1 MVAQLDKTFVKLSK
15 KKTLVRLISYFLYE
29 GRPLTTKGRWF
40 NRVVFFFYKIQQ
52 RFNFKAD
59 IDRPIFI
66 LGTGRSG
73 STMLGITLGM
83 HDDVGFLNEPKA
95 LWSHVCDNEDVI
107 GSYQAKPGKYYLNS
121 EDANPGM
128 KRKLS
133 SIVGCYLK
141 LTGRSRL
148 VDKYPELIFR
158 TPLVKTIF
166 PDAKFLFLYR
176 NGWDTCN
183 SIQRWSERIGFEQ
196 SGEVHDWW
204 GVNNRK
210 WNLLCDQVLSR
221 DPVLSQNFDEIKNYT
236 DHVHMAAVE
245 WILTMKQGLA
255 LQLDSGIDMVPVRY
269 ESYVAEESYR
279 NEILSFCGLSSDA
292 DFSAYCQE
300 ELRSPRASQPVDLP
314 IEIKEEFLRLMGEL
328 GYE

>member
-1 MVAQLDKTFVKLSK
+1 MVAQLDKTFVKISK
-15 KKTLVRLISYFLYE
+15 KKSLVRLVSYLLYE

-40 NRVVFFFYKIQQ
+40 NRVVFFLYKKQESLRAKSQ
-52 RFNFKAD
+52 

-95 LWSHVCDNEDVI
+95 LWSHVCQDEDVI
-107 GSYQAKPGKYYLNS
+107 GSYQEKPGRYFLSENDVTAGMKSKLNS
-121 EDANPGM
+121 IF
-128 KRKLS
+128 S
-133 SIVGCYLK
+133 CYLSF
-141 LTGRSRL
+141 TSRTRL

-158 TPLVKTIF
+158 TPFVKEIF

-183 SIQRWSERIGFEQ
+183 SIQRWSERIGLEKF
-196 SGEVHDWW
+196 GDTHDWW
-204 GVNNRK
+204 GINNRK
-210 WNLLCDQVLSR
+210 WHLLCDQVLSR
-221 DPVLSQNFDEIKNYT
+221 DPVLSEHTQVIKKYT
-236 DHVHMAAVE
+236 NHVHMAAVE

-255 LQLDSGIDMVPVRY
+255 LQNDSSLDILPVRY
-269 ESYVAEESYR
+269 ESYVADEAFR
-279 NEILSFCGLSSDA
+279 NKVLSFCGLSPDA

-300 ELRSPRASQPVDLP
+300 ELRSPRASKPVDLP
-314 IEIKEEFLRLMGEL
+314 AEIKEEFYRIMGEL

>member
-1 MVAQLDKTFVKLSK
+1 VVAQLDNTFVKLSK

-52 RFNFKAD
+52 SLKLKGS

-83 HDDVGFLNEPKA
+83 HDEVGFLNEPKA
-95 LWSHVCDNEDVI
+95 LWSHVCDEEDVI
-107 GSYQAKPGKYYLNS
+107 GSYQAKPGKYYLS
-121 EDANPGM
+121 GADANSDM
-128 KRKLS
+128 KVKLN
-133 SIVGCYLK
+133 SIIGCYLK

-158 TPLVKTIF
+158 TSFVNEIF

-183 SIQRWSERIGFEQ
+183 SIQRWSERIGSEQ
-196 SGEVHDWW
+196 SGDVHDWW

-210 WNLLCDQVLSR
+210 WNLLCDQVLTR
-221 DPVLSQNFDEIKNYT
+221 DPVLSQNFEQIKNYT
-236 DHVHMAAVE
+236 NHVHMAAVE

-255 LQLDSGIDMVPVRY
+255 LQADSKVDMVPVRY
-269 ESYVAEESYR
+269 ESYVADESYR
-279 NEILSFCGLSSDA
+279 DEILNFCALPSDT
-292 DFSAYCQE
+292 DFSAYCRE
-300 ELRSPRASQPVDLP
+300 ELRSPRKSKAVELPV
-314 IEIKEEFLRLMGEL
+314 EIKDEFMRLMGEL